1 MSTKRGLGKG
11 FGSLLPDDFDSSVLI
26 DRGERIQKIAI
37 SGIVADPKQPR
48 RHFDSAA
55 ISELADSIKRYGVLQ
70 PLVVT
75 NLEASGNYQIIAGER
90 RYRAA
95 KKAGLTHVPALVR
108 SMKELE
114 RLEVGLV
121 ENMQR
126 VDLSPMEQAI
136 SIARLH
142 EQFSMDLHTIA
153 TRLGKAYTT
162 VSNIVRLLQLPDFAR
177 EALDRGQISEGHARA
192 VLSLKDQ
199 SSVQKQLVNHIV
211 KDGWSVRQAENFV
224 KALKGKEVVDTPKKS
239 VKKSA
244 YSTSER
250 HIAEKFAASKVTIL
264 STSRSHSVN
273 VKFKTDQELA
283 DFLKHLA

>member
-224 KALKGKEVVDTPKKS
+224 KTLKGKEVVDTPKKA

-250 HIAEKFAASKVTIL
+250 HIVEKFAASKVTIL

>member
-11 FGSLLPDDFDSSVLI
+11 FGSLLPDDFDNSVLL
-26 DRGERIQKIAI
+26 DRGERVQKIATVD
-37 SGIVADPKQPR
+37 IVADPGQPR
-48 RHFDSAA
+48 RHFDSTA
-55 ISELADSIKRYGVLQ
+55 ISELAESIKQYGVLQ

-75 NLEASGNYQIIAGER
+75 SSQTPGKYLIIAGER

-95 KKAGLTHVPALVR
+95 KKAGISHVPVLVR
-108 SMKELE
+108 SMKDLE

-177 EALDRGQISEGHARA
+177 EALDKGMITEGHARA

-199 SSVQKQLVNHIV
+199 TTVQKQLVNHIMR
-211 KDGWSVRQAENFV
+211 DGWSVRQAENFV
-224 KALKGKEVVDTPKKS
+224 KSLKGKEVTAVPEKPTKQSEYLASESLLAKKF
-239 VKKSA
+239 
-244 YSTSER
+244 T
-250 HIAEKFAASKVTIL
+250 ASKVSII
-264 STSRSHSVN
+264 STSRTHSVN
-273 VKFKTDQELA
+273 LKFKTDQELH
-283 DFLKHLA
+283 DFLKKLQ